1 MFESF
6 INSNSAPVNASPD
19 VLSVFVIS
27 ALYVNTLLLVSCSC
41 VEFATYGLLLYV
53 NLAVFV
59 FPAPPTIVVVSFASD
74 ALYVILTLS

>member
-6 INSNSAPVNASPD
+6 VNSNSAPVNASPD

-27 ALYVNTLLLVSCSC
+27 APYVNTVLVVSCVC
-41 VEFATYGLLLYV
+41 VESATYGLLLYV
-53 NLAVFV
+53 KLAVFV
-59 FPAPPTIVVVSFASD
+59 FPAPPTIVIVSLASD